1 MKLTSYPHLVNEWHP
16 TKNGDLTPNEFT
28 HGSDKK
34 VWWLCSKEH
43 SYKATIKNK
52 TLKNGHAE
60 IIYEVIGIDE
70 NKLLS
75 DLDAQNSVT
84 DITLVSYGNNG

>member
-1 MKLTSYPHLVNEWHP
+1 MVIKSKDSNDDAIIKIIEKNVRKVKL
-16 TKNGDLTPNEFT
+16 
-28 HGSDKK
+28 
-34 VWWLCSKEH
+34 
-43 SYKATIKNK
+43 KNK